1 MSRHSSSIYHDQS
14 KSCVEWNAF
23 LAHFDNHSLYSS
35 FGIEA
40 HWLFLLANLK
50 SRLMKMS
57 EIQLKTSFRKK
68 IMRNARCLQATFLRN
83 ETEQNAWSL
92 MNGKSRSLKIA
103 SGHSQMR
110 FLHNKC
116 AHAKQIIKIFEWNAR
131 FQVIAKWKIVHVG
144 LNKEHVANNLTR
156 WAKTEYNF
164 VVQKSRTYN

>member
-1 MSRHSSSIYHDQS
+1 MCQDILRRFIMTNLSHASNGMHFWHILIITHFTLHLELKRIDCFFWRISSNEN
-14 KSCVEWNAF
+14 EWNSTKNIF
-23 LAHFDNHSLYSS
+23 S
-35 FGIEA
+35 
-40 HWLFLLANLK
+40 
-50 SRLMKMS
+50 
-57 EIQLKTSFRKK
+57 KK
-68 IMRNARCLQATFLRN
+68 IKRNARCLQATFLRN

-110 FLHNKC
+110 FLYNKC

-131 FQVIAKWKIVHVG
+131 FQVIAKWEIIHVG